1 MLPGR
6 THPTPAGR
14 NEGANRASV
23 IGRSRQVGCDTPV
36 GSRLPVAVLR
46 PQSPLS
52 APDAEANHTGN
63 IGSKTVR
70 RRLGDLPV
78 KYRLHRCKP
87 VSENFAV
94 QICSPDAG
102 LAAQSRTY
110 VSAIPVKQA
119 AEPQTI
125 VRTSVRRRN
134 IFIYVSHAAEAC
146 RAYAPVGDVYGA
158 SELFCEADAAVHE
171 NGAPKADSGD
181 EGDGRHTR

>member
-1 MLPGR
+1 M
-6 THPTPAGR
+6 
-14 NEGANRASV
+14 
-23 IGRSRQVGCDTPV
+23 
-36 GSRLPVAVLR
+36 
-46 PQSPLS
+46 
-52 APDAEANHTGN
+52 
-63 IGSKTVR
+63 
-70 RRLGDLPV
+70 
-78 KYRLHRCKP
+78 HRCKP

-119 AEPQTI
+119 AKPQTI